1 MYTSK
6 IRREASFCDDLR
18 YEVLVYVNVNFSY
31 TAHIRTTL
39 LGRHGNEKKDLL
51 EHR

>member
-6 IRREASFCDDLR
+6 IRREASFCDDFSH
-18 YEVLVYVNVNFSY
+18 EALVYVNVNFSY
-31 TAHIRTTL
+31 TAHIRTAL